1 MEVRLAAGCQRPRT
15 RFGSANG
22 FPFSATGWLFPVR
35 RLAAGGR
42 ASHARL
48 RMVVSDDG
56 HRVHLYERY
65 VDSAGALA
73 HLATF
78 QQRYMTRFFD
88 ILQPERIVLYGSPNQ
103 AVRDTFAQLEGVTM
117 AQAAGFSRRGG
128 TDGSLPP
135 ARVRLP
141 DDAARPSQPT

>member
-1 MEVRLAAGCQRPRT
+1 LARLTASRSRQPAGCFLCGDRLP
-15 RFGSANG
+15 AAE
-22 FPFSATGWLFPVR
+22 PATLDYEWF
-35 RLAAGGR
+35 
-42 ASHARL
+42 
-48 RMVVSDDG
+48 VSDDG